1 MIPKLKFIKKLGILN
16 ILFSLIPIIFLFPIN
31 IVNII
36 CIIYLGLA
44 LYYFKKIRLKIKIE
58 ILDIIIFIFFLLII
72 ASSLIVSFSSKYF
85 IKENFIYDIIDK
97 IAIIRYF
104 FVYFLIKII
113 FQNNLIKIDGFFKI
127 SVFCIIF
134 VSINILLMHLIGTDV
149 FGNKEISN
157 RFSSIFGE
165 RAIAGTYM
173 LNFFFL
179 DLFTFIFLKKIIT

>member
-149 FGNKEISN
+149 FWK
-157 RFSSIFGE
+157 
-165 RAIAGTYM
+165 
-173 LNFFFL
+173 
-179 DLFTFIFLKKIIT
+179 